1 VNADERREKPK
12 DPRNERLIVR
22 LAFRC
27 PECGQ
32 TWTTDDDPQEW
43 AYGHDCEG

>member
-1 VNADERREKPK
+1 MSPERERPK

-22 LAFRC
+22 RAFRC
-27 PECGQ
+27 PECGR